1 MGGRVGT
8 ERRRRRRRRKR
19 RRRRRNRDTAPQR
32 QCVPEAWKR
41 DHAPGWL
48 RKGESVRRPGTF
60 VLRRVPADRTG
71 SGKFGASRT

>member
-1 MGGRVGT
+1 MDVFSAGEDCRDASLGGRVGT
-8 ERRRRRRRRKR
+8 ERRRRRRRKR

-48 RKGESVRRPGTF
+48 RKGVYKPGISDIIT
-60 VLRRVPADRTG
+60 
-71 SGKFGASRT
+71 